1 MLGLG
6 NTLTTAPALDESI
19 ITLSAFTLLIVDE
32 APDDENVIFAASFS
46 DQTLDDVLGYD
57 GANNSA
63 GDQQGGTYTLEVS
76 RLDGSNSPISGTGGT
91 SSGAVYAYRAVSTSG
106 HSPGVIYLSAV
117 NTPSGISTVNF
128 QEEGSALIDLSTFGG
143 DDITGTAA
151 SSNYRFT
158 LTVTSS
164 GYTSAQTVSA
174 DTAIDKPS

>member
-91 SSGAVYAYRAVSTSG
+91 SSGVFTHIG
-106 HSPGVIYLSAV
+106 LL
-117 NTPSGISTVNF
+117 
-128 QEEGSALIDLSTFGG
+128 ALLA
-143 DDITGTAA
+143 TA
-151 SSNYRFT
+151 
-158 LTVTSS
+158 L
-164 GYTSAQTVSA
+164 G
-174 DTAIDKPS
+174 